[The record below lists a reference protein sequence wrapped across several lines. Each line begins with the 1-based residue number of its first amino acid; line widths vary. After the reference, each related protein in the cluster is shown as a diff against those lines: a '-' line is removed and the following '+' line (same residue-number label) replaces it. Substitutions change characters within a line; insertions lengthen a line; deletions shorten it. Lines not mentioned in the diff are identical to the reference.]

1 MLNPLKAFKLYSRLS
16 DAQENLSREFGVD
29 IRDTPNY
36 EGIRD
41 VFSKFVFESSTKWS
55 PEALTSLAYRL
66 VVLGHLLGAKER
78 KETTGLVDFKKI
90 SELKQIQN
98 RAVDWSEKADDGMV
112 LEYMTSDI
120 NQDIET
126 FFREVGD

>member
-16 DAQENLSREFGVD
+16 DAQDNLSREFGVD

-66 VVLGHLLGAKER
+66 VVLGHLLEAKER
-78 KETTGLVDFKKI
+78 KETTGFVDFKKI
-90 SELKQIQN
+90 SELKKIQN
-98 RAVDWSEKADDGMV
+98 GAVDWSEKAHDGMV